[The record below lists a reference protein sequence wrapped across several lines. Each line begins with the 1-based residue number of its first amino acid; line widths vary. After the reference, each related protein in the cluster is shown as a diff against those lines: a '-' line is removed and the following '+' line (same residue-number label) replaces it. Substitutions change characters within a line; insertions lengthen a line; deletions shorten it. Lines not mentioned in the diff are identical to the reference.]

1 MAFETSLKRL
11 DEILERLQDEDLSL
25 DEAVSLYKEGMD
37 ISLDCR
43 KKLEEA
49 KLKLSEINP
58 PEEAD
63 GK

>member
-11 DEILERLQDEDLSL
+11 DEILEKLQSQDLSL

-37 ISLDCR
+37 ISLEC
-43 KKLEEA
+43 KKELEEA
-49 KLKLSEINP
+49 KLKLSEISP
-58 PEEAD
+58 SEEAD